1 MRVIGVIPARYA
13 SSRFPGKPLAD
24 IQGKSMIRRVYEQA
38 AKAPSL
44 SEVVVATD
52 DERIRAHV
60 ASWGGKVMMTADTHC
75 SGTERCAEVAATL
88 TPKADIVV
96 NIQGDEPFIQPDQIQ
111 SLIDVFEQNKAVEIA
126 SLAKTITTEEELLS
140 PNVVKVVMD
149 INKRALYFSRSVI
162 PFMRDPDYK
171 KAFETSLF
179 HKHIGLYAY
188 TSEILASISQLPP
201 HALEQ
206 AESLEQVRW
215 LANGYRIQMAITT
228 HQAISVDTPEDLA
241 YLLQQMHT

>member
-1 MRVIGVIPARYA
+1 MRVIGIIPARYA

-24 IQGKSMIRRVYEQA
+24 IQGKSMIQRVYEQA
-38 AKAPSL
+38 AKVPSL

-60 ASWGGKVMMTADTHC
+60 ANWGGKVMMTASTHR
-75 SGTERCAEVAATL
+75 SGTERCAEVAAAF

-96 NIQGDEPFIQPDQIQ
+96 NIQGDEPFIQPEQIQ
-111 SLIDVFEQNKAVEIA
+111 SLIEVFEENKEVEIA
-126 SLAKTITTEEELLS
+126 SLAKAITAEEELLS

-149 INKRALYFSRSVI
+149 TNKRALYFSRSVI
-162 PFMRDPDYK
+162 PFMRDQNNK
-171 KAFETSLF
+171 KALETSLF

-188 TSEILASISQLPP
+188 TSKALANISKLPT
-201 HALEQ
+201 HTLEQ
-206 AESLEQVRW
+206 AESLEQLRW

-241 YLLQQMHT
+241 YLIQKIKI

>member
-1 MRVIGVIPARYA
+1 MKAIGVIPARYA

-24 IQGKSMIRRVYEQA
+24 IQGKSMIQRVYEQA
-38 AKAPSL
+38 VKVASL

-60 ASWGGKVMMTADTHC
+60 ESWGGKVMMTADTHR

-111 SLIDVFEQNKAVEIA
+111 LLIDVFEQNKAVEIA
-126 SLAKTITTEEELLS
+126 SLAKAITTEEELLS

-149 INKRALYFSRSVI
+149 TNKRALYFSRSVI
-162 PFMRDPDYK
+162 PFLRDQDNK

-179 HKHIGLYAY
+179 YKHIGLYAY
-188 TSEILASISQLPP
+188 TSEALANISHLPP

-206 AESLEQVRW
+206 AESLEQLRW
-215 LANGYRIQMAITT
+215 LANGYGIQMAITT

-241 YLLQQMHT
+241 YLLQQMPI